1 MSYYKRVTTAYGILG
16 LKDST
21 QGKTNL
27 EGVQTLL
34 EKVWFSPFNSRV
46 GQN

>member
-1 MSYYKRVTTAYGILG
+1 MSYYKRVSEAYGTLE
-16 LKDST
+16 LKEDI

-34 EKVWFSPFNSRV
+34 EKVWFSLANSRE

>member
-1 MSYYKRVTTAYGILG
+1 MSYYKKVTKAYGTLG
-16 LKDST
+16 LKEGT

-27 EGVQTLL
+27 KDVQTLL
-34 EKVWFSPFNSRV
+34 EKVWFSPARSRE